1 MTLGNTSFV
10 GYAKSVVALIA
21 KEAEYIGKEAE
32 ACYPEERSLN
42 LSKKPTNRLG
52 QAKKSLTSANKE
64 ELKRLLKEYLNSRK

>member
-1 MTLGNTSFV
+1 MLRPLTGIFFCDF
-10 GYAKSVVALIA
+10 K
-21 KEAEYIGKEAE
+21 
-32 ACYPEERSLN
+32 ERSLN

>member
-1 MTLGNTSFV
+1 MK
-10 GYAKSVVALIA
+10 YAQTTDRHFLCDFK
-21 KEAEYIGKEAE
+21 
-32 ACYPEERSLN
+32 ERSLN

>member
-1 MTLGNTSFV
+1 MK
-10 GYAKSVVALIA
+10 YAQITDRHFLCDFK
-21 KEAEYIGKEAE
+21 
-32 ACYPEERSLN
+32 ERSLN